1 MRNTYYACIQINIS
15 NLQEFSW
22 YYLCIEWE
30 NFNRHN
36 ETTGTDCR
44 IYRLLCHVFKLK
56 HYIVYIIVGWFIA
69 VNIRTLDRLG
79 KGSDTTVQSFFSF
92 RIFSNNAKYTL
103 KQITALEATDVSS
116 QIFQFL
122 VKVFVNFPMRFL
134 ILFLKHNEATLK

>member
-44 IYRLLCHVFKLK
+44 IYRLLCHVFKL
-56 HYIVYIIVGWFIA
+56 IIVGWFIA

-79 KGSDTTVQSFFSF
+79 KGSDTTVQSFFLFGLS
-92 RIFSNNAKYTL
+92 SNNVKYTL
-103 KQITALEATDVSS
+103 EQITALEATDVSS